1 MLSKFSV
8 KKPFTVVVGIII
20 VLILGFVSYS
30 KMTIDLLPS
39 MNMPY
44 ALVTTAY
51 AGASP
56 EEVET
61 AVTQPLEQ
69 AMASVGNVKNV
80 RSVSSENSSM
90 VILEFSQDA
99 NMDTALIEMRES
111 LDLVSSYLPN
121 GVGSPII
128 MKMNP
133 DMMPVMAVSASVEGE
148 DISHSS
154 QTIEEKIVPELE
166 SVNGVASVSAEGALE
181 NMVQVTINS
190 QKVDKVN
197 EDIREAVEA
206 AQQKAMEEAMA
217 QQGMGGMTLPS
228 GGQEAMGEG
237 AASGGQDAG
246 SGSIPQV
253 DITADML
260 DGILQGQNFS
270 MPTGNVEQDGVSY
283 LVRTGDKIAG
293 LEELKNLVVMDLSI
307 DGMEPIRL
315 SDVADIVTTD
325 NSADLFTKVN
335 GQDAIV
341 LMMQKQP
348 EYSTAEVAQNIRD
361 QMETLQQE
369 HEGLQMTT
377 LMDQGIYVN
386 MMIDTILQNLIIGGL
401 LAILILLLFLKSIKP
416 TFIVGLSIVIS
427 VIGAFVLMYFS
438 GVTLNII
445 SMGGLALGVGML
457 VDNSIVVIENIY
469 RMRADGKGAK
479 EAAIDGA
486 KQVAGAITA
495 STITTIAVFL
505 PIVFTEGLTRQIFT
519 DMGLT
524 IAFSLLASLVVAL
537 TLVPMASS
545 VMLKKQV
552 EKKHGLF
559 DKMVGAY
566 EKSLR
571 FSLAHRWMVIVLVL
585 ALFGGSIAAAFNMG
599 TELFPATDTG
609 EISVSAGIPDDM
621 DNDQIHQS
629 LDDLSNT
636 LAGIPEV
643 ETVGVLY
650 ASQSDGTSILS
661 MMGGGGATLYVQLK
675 EDRDRTT
682 GQVTQEIRDKTAG
695 SPLEIEVS
703 GESMDMSAM
712 AGGGLSVD
720 VYANDMD
727 ALRQS
732 AREVAGLLGEVEGV
746 VEIDDGL
753 GKTSPEKRIVVDK
766 EKSMSHGLTVAQVYS
781 AVSEYVSST
790 RSATTVADNGI
801 DYGVYVEDDRYT
813 KLTADQLGDISI
825 ETPAGESITV
835 ADVAEIVDAEGPSSI
850 RHDNQERT
858 VGVTASLAEGY
869 NVGKVNQQVEEKL
882 NEHSFPQGVRV
893 DLAGQNEMMQSTFK
907 DLFLMMI
914 LAVVFIYLI
923 MVAQFQS
930 LLSPFIVMF
939 TIPLGFTG
947 GIAALL
953 IAGMPI
959 SVVAFVGIIMLA
971 GIVVNNGIV
980 FVDYVNR
987 LRADG
992 MEKREALV
1000 ITGRHRIRPILMTAL
1015 TTIIALLT
1023 TCLDSSANASMMKP
1037 MAVTVVG
1044 GLVYATLLTLYFVP
1058 VLYDLFVRKR
1068 MKKEEKEG

>member
-8 KKPFTVVVGIII
+8 KKPFAVVVGIII

-44 ALVTTAY
+44 ALVTTTY

-80 RSVSSENSSM
+80 SSMSSENSSM
-90 VILEFSQDA
+90 VILEFAQDA

-111 LDLVSSYLPN
+111 LDLVSSYLPD

-133 DMMPVMAVSASVEGE
+133 DMMPVMAVSASMEGE

-166 SVNGVASVSAEGALE
+166 SVSGVASVSTEGALE
-181 NMVQVTINS
+181 NMVQVTIDS
-190 QKVDKVN
+190 RKVDKVN
-197 EDIREAVEA
+197 EDIRKAVEDA
-206 AQQKAMEEAMA
+206 RQKAMEEIMA
-217 QQGMGGMTLPS
+217 QQGMGGMALPS
-228 GGQEAMGEG
+228 GEDAAEG
-237 AASGGQDAG
+237 APASGGQDT

-253 DITADML
+253 DITTDML
-260 DGILQGQNFS
+260 EGILQGQNFS
-270 MPTGNVEQDGVSY
+270 MPTGNVEQDGISY

-293 LEELKNLVVMDLSI
+293 LEELKDLVVMDLSI

-335 GQDAIV
+335 GQDAVV

-348 EYSTAEVAQNIRD
+348 EYSTAEVAENIRS
-361 QMETLQQE
+361 QMESLQQE
-369 HEGLQMTT
+369 HQGLQMTT

-386 MMIDTILQNLIIGGL
+386 MMIDAILQNLIVGGL
-401 LAILILLLFLKSIKP
+401 LAILILLVFLKSIKP

-427 VIGAFVLMYFS
+427 VIGAFVLMYFC

-469 RMRADGKGAK
+469 RMRADGKGVK

-505 PIVFTEGLTRQIFT
+505 PIVFTEGITRQIFT

-524 IAFSLLASLVVAL
+524 IAFSLLASLAVAL

-545 VMLKKQV
+545 VMLKGQV

-571 FSLAHRWMVIVLVL
+571 FSLGHRWIAIVLVL
-585 ALFGGSIAAAFNMG
+585 VLFGGSIVAALNMG

-621 DNDQIHQS
+621 DNHQIHQS

-650 ASQSDGTSILS
+650 AGQSNGTSVLS
-661 MMGGGGATLYVQLK
+661 MVGGGGATLYVQLK

-682 GQVTQEIRDKTAG
+682 GQVTQDIRDKTAD
-695 SPLEIEVS
+695 SPLDIEVS

-712 AGGGLSVD
+712 AGGRLTVD

-727 ALRQS
+727 TLRQS
-732 AREVAGLLGEVEGV
+732 AKEVAGLLGEVEGV

-766 EKSMSHGLTVAQVYS
+766 EKSMAHGLTVAQVYS
-781 AVSEYVSST
+781 AVSEYVATT
-790 RSATTVADNGI
+790 RSVTTVADDGI
-801 DYGVYVEDDRYT
+801 DYGVYVEDDRKT
-813 KLTADQLGDISI
+813 QLTADQLGDIML
-825 ETPAGESITV
+825 ETPTGESVAV
-835 ADVAEIVDAEGPSSI
+835 ADVAGIVDAEGPSTI

-858 VGVTASLAEGY
+858 VGVMASLADGY
-869 NVGKVNQQVEEKL
+869 NVGKVNQAVEEKL
-882 NEHSFPQGVRV
+882 EEHSFPQGVRV

-907 DLFLMMI
+907 DLLLMMI

-980 FVDYVNR
+980 FVDYANR
-987 LRADG
+987 LYADG

-1000 ITGRHRIRPILMTAL
+1000 TAGRHRIRPILMTAL

-1023 TCLDSSANASMMKP
+1023 TCLDSSANASMMQP

-1058 VLYDLFVRKR
+1058 VLYDLFVRKSK
-1068 MKKEEKEG
+1068 KKEEE

>member
-8 KKPFTVVVGIII
+8 KKPFTVVVGIVI

-44 ALVTTAY
+44 ALVTTTY

-61 AVTQPLEQ
+61 SVTEPVEQ

-80 RSVSSENSSM
+80 SSVSSENSSM

-111 LDLVSSYLPN
+111 LDLISSYLPD

-133 DMMPVMAVSASVEGE
+133 DMMPVMAVSASMEGE

-166 SVNGVASVSAEGALE
+166 SVSGVASVSTEGALE
-181 NMVQVTINS
+181 NMVQVTVNS
-190 QKVDKVN
+190 QKVDEVN
-197 EDIREAVEA
+197 ESIREAVEA
-206 AQQKAMEEAMA
+206 AQKKIMEEAMA
-217 QQGMGGMTLPS
+217 QQGIGGMTLPS
-228 GGQEAMGEG
+228 GGDSMPSAEQGT
-237 AASGGQDAG
+237 SD
-246 SGSIPQV
+246 SIPQV
-253 DITADML
+253 DVTADML
-260 DGILQGQNFS
+260 EGILQGQNFS

-283 LVRTGDKIAG
+283 LVRTGDKIAD
-293 LEELKNLVVMDLSI
+293 LDELKNLVVMDLSI
-307 DGMEPIRL
+307 DGMDPIRL
-315 SDVADIVTTD
+315 EDVADVVTTD

-335 GQDAIV
+335 GEDAIV

-348 EYSTAEVAQNIRD
+348 EYSTAEVAENIRN
-361 QMETLQQE
+361 QMESLQQE

-427 VIGAFVLMYFS
+427 VIGAFVLMYFC

-445 SMGGLALGVGML
+445 SMSGLALGVGML

-469 RMRADGKGAK
+469 RMRADGKGVK

-505 PIVFTEGLTRQIFT
+505 PIVFTEGITRQIFA

-524 IAFSLLASLVVAL
+524 IAFSLLASLAVAL

-545 VMLKKQV
+545 VMLRKQV

-571 FSLAHRWMVIVLVL
+571 FSLGHRWIVIVLVL
-585 ALFGGSIAAAFNMG
+585 GLFGGSIAAALNMG

-621 DNDQIHQS
+621 DNDQIHQN

-636 LAGIPEV
+636 LADIPEV

-650 ASQSDGTSILS
+650 TSQSGGTSILS
-661 MMGGGGATLYVQLK
+661 MMGGGGATLYVQLS
-675 EDRDRTT
+675 EDRNRTT
-682 GQVTQEIRDKTAG
+682 NQITQDIRDKTAG
-695 SPLEIEVS
+695 IPLEIEVS

-712 AGGGLSVD
+712 TGGSLSVD
-720 VYANDMD
+720 VYADDMD
-727 ALRQS
+727 TLRQS
-732 AREVAGLLGEVEGV
+732 AREVADLLGEVEGV
-746 VEIDDGL
+746 VEIDNGL

-766 EKSMSHGLTVAQVYS
+766 EKSMAHGLTVAQVYS
-781 AVSEYVSST
+781 AVSEYVATARST
-790 RSATTVADNGI
+790 TTVADNGI
-801 DYGVYVEDDRYT
+801 DYGIYVADDRNT
-813 KLTADQLGDISI
+813 QLTADELGDIAI
-825 ETPAGESITV
+825 ETPTGESVAVSDV
-835 ADVAEIVDAEGPSSI
+835 ADVVDAEGPSSI

-858 VGVTASLAEGY
+858 VEVSASLADGY
-869 NVGKVNQQVEEKL
+869 NVGKINQAVQEKL
-882 NEHSFPQGVRV
+882 DGHTFPQGVRV
-893 DLAGQNEMMQSTFK
+893 DLAGQNEMMQSAFQ

-959 SVVAFVGIIMLA
+959 SIVAFVGIIMLA

-992 MEKREALV
+992 MDKREALV
-1000 ITGRHRIRPILMTAL
+1000 TAGRHRIRPILMTAL

-1023 TCLDSSANASMMKP
+1023 TCLDSSANATMMQP

-1044 GLVYATLLTLYFVP
+1044 GLLYATLLTLYFVP
-1058 VLYDLFVRKR
+1058 VLYDLFVRKSK
-1068 MKKEEKEG
+1068 KKEEKEG

>member
-8 KKPFTVVVGIII
+8 KKPFAVVVGIII

-44 ALVTTAY
+44 ALVTTTY

-80 RSVSSENSSM
+80 SSMSSENSSM
-90 VILEFSQDA
+90 VILEFAQDA

-111 LDLVSSYLPN
+111 LDLVSSYLPD

-133 DMMPVMAVSASVEGE
+133 DMMPVMAVSASMEGE

-166 SVNGVASVSAEGALE
+166 SVSGVASVSTEGALE
-181 NMVQVTINS
+181 NMVQVTIDS
-190 QKVDKVN
+190 RKVDKVN
-197 EDIREAVEA
+197 EDIRKAVEDA
-206 AQQKAMEEAMA
+206 RQKAMEEIMA
-217 QQGMGGMTLPS
+217 QQGMGGMALPS
-228 GGQEAMGEG
+228 GEDAAEG
-237 AASGGQDAG
+237 APASGGQDT

-253 DITADML
+253 DITTDML
-260 DGILQGQNFS
+260 EGILQGQNFS
-270 MPTGNVEQDGVSY
+270 MPTGNVEQDGISY

-293 LEELKNLVVMDLSI
+293 LEELKDLVVMDLSI

-335 GQDAIV
+335 GQDAVV

-348 EYSTAEVAQNIRD
+348 EYSTAEVAENIRS
-361 QMETLQQE
+361 QMESLQQE
-369 HEGLQMTT
+369 HQSLQMTT

-386 MMIDTILQNLIIGGL
+386 MMIDAILQNLIVGGL
-401 LAILILLLFLKSIKP
+401 LAILILLVFLKSIKP

-427 VIGAFVLMYFS
+427 VIGAFVLMYFC

-469 RMRADGKGAK
+469 RMRADGKGVK

-505 PIVFTEGLTRQIFT
+505 PIVFTEGITRQIFT

-524 IAFSLLASLVVAL
+524 IAFSLLASLAVAL

-545 VMLKKQV
+545 VMLKGQV

-571 FSLAHRWMVIVLVL
+571 FSLGHRWIVIVLVL
-585 ALFGGSIAAAFNMG
+585 VLFGGSIVAALNMG

-621 DNDQIHQS
+621 DNHQIHQS

-650 ASQSDGTSILS
+650 AGQSNGTSVLS
-661 MMGGGGATLYVQLK
+661 MVGGGGATLYVQLK

-682 GQVTQEIRDKTAG
+682 GQVTQDIRDKTAD
-695 SPLEIEVS
+695 SPLDIEVS

-712 AGGGLSVD
+712 AGGRLTVD

-727 ALRQS
+727 TLRQS
-732 AREVAGLLGEVEGV
+732 AKEVADLLGEVEGV

-766 EKSMSHGLTVAQVYS
+766 EKSMAHGLTVAQVYS
-781 AVSEYVSST
+781 AVSEYVATT
-790 RSATTVADNGI
+790 RSVTTVADDGI
-801 DYGVYVEDDRYT
+801 DYGVYVEDDRKT
-813 KLTADQLGDISI
+813 QLTADQLGDIML
-825 ETPAGESITV
+825 ETPTGESVAV
-835 ADVAEIVDAEGPSSI
+835 ADVAGIADAEGPSTI

-858 VGVTASLAEGY
+858 VGVTASLADGY
-869 NVGKVNQQVEEKL
+869 NVGKVNQAVEEKL
-882 NEHSFPQGVRV
+882 EEHSFPQGVRV

-907 DLFLMMI
+907 DLLLMMI

-980 FVDYVNR
+980 FVDYANR
-987 LRADG
+987 LYADG

-1000 ITGRHRIRPILMTAL
+1000 TAGRHRIRPILMTAL

-1023 TCLDSSANASMMKP
+1023 TCLDSSANASMMQP

-1058 VLYDLFVRKR
+1058 VLYDLFVRKSK
-1068 MKKEEKEG
+1068 KKEEE